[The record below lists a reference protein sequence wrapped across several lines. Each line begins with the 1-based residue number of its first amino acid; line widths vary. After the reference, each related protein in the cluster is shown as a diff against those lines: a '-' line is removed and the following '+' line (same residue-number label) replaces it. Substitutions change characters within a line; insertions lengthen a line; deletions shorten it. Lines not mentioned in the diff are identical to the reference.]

1 MLIENISPIGWLHTI
16 ACLVALAAGAWNL
29 VMPKGTAMHRLVG
42 RTYFYTMLVVNLS
55 VFAIYRF
62 DIAHFRPFV
71 AGANTFGL
79 FHREAVATL
88 LVLLLGV
95 YAAPR
100 QQHAVWAY
108 VHPLSMLTTY
118 YMLIGGLINE
128 AFVRITA
135 LRAVVRAQAHG
146 PNDFFATH
154 AVGMAQGSAM
164 LLFVVLFLYFIV
176 KVALYRRGARKAA
189 EIDTASPA

>member
-1 MLIENISPIGWLHTI
+1 MLIENISAIGWLHSI
-16 ACLVALAAGAWNL
+16 ACVIALAAGAWNL
-29 VMPKGTAMHRLVG
+29 VMPKGTAIHRLVG
-42 RTYFYTMLVVNLS
+42 RAYFYTMVVVNLS

-71 AGANTFGL
+71 AGPNTFGL

-100 QQHAVWAY
+100 QQRAFWAY

-146 PNDFFATH
+146 PSDFFSTH

-164 LLFVVLFLYFIV
+164 LLFIVLFLYFIV
-176 KVALYRRGARKAA
+176 KVALYRRSARRGAAMGAA
-189 EIDTASPA
+189 SAA

>member
-1 MLIENISPIGWLHTI
+1 MLIENISAIGWLHSI
-16 ACLVALAAGAWNL
+16 ASVIALAAGAWNL
-29 VMPKGTAMHRLVG
+29 ALRKGTAIHRLVG
-42 RTYFYTMLVVNLS
+42 RTYFYTMIVVNLS
-55 VFAIYRF
+55 VFAIYHF

-71 AGANTFGL
+71 AGPNTFGL

-88 LVLLLGV
+88 LVLFLGV

-100 QQHAVWAY
+100 QQRALWAY

-128 AFVRITA
+128 AFVRLDV

-146 PNDFFATH
+146 STGFFATP
-154 AVGMAQGSAM
+154 AVGLAQSGAM
-164 LLFVVLFLYFIV
+164 LLFIVLALYFVI
-176 KVALYRRGARKAA
+176 KVALYRRGIHRGAA
-189 EIDTASPA
+189 TASLA